1 MQRRQKTL
9 EAVNR
14 ARHHNWEVAIPTG
27 AIAVAALVVGSALG
41 DVHGPKIEPRVLVWT
56 SALVLIV
63 FGVVSTRRVAAGLG
77 VLISTRAMPAA
88 GAAVRL
94 VVSGVG
100 YIFVICAELG
110 MLDVSIEHLLVGA
123 GLA

>member
-9 EAVNR
+9 EVVSR
-14 ARHHNWEVAIPTG
+14 VRHHNWEVAIPTG
-27 AIAVAALVVGSALG
+27 AIALAALVVGSALG
-41 DVHGPKIEPRVLVWT
+41 TVHGPAIEPRVLVWT
-56 SALVLIV
+56 SAVTFAF
-63 FGVVSTRRVAAGLG
+63 FGVIATRP
-77 VLISTRAMPAA
+77 MPAA

-100 YIFVICAELG
+100 YIFVICGELG

-123 GLA
+123 GLAGVVL